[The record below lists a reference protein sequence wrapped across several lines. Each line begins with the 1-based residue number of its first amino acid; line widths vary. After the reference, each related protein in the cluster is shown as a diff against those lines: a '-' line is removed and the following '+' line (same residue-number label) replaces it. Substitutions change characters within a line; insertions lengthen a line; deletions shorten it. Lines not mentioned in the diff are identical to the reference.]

1 MASGASQLVMTAA
14 HLDDTEDASNVTG
27 SALKRPVRL
36 TAMDGDAPQLAEA
49 ATLMPKGWTNE
60 LVGSIVICP
69 AAAFR
74 VSTLRK
80 FAMVLTYSQVWQQQ
94 LAT

>member
-14 HLDDTEDASNVTG
+14 PLDDTEDASSVKG

-49 ATLMPKGWTNE
+49 AALMPKGWTNE
-60 LVGSIVICP
+60 LVGPIVICV
-69 AAAFR
+69 AAALLL
-74 VSTLRK
+74 STLRK

-94 LAT
+94 IAK